1 MQTNSDGWVAI
12 KRLRQEQ
19 KYVKVSGGREYV
31 FVPNNGICLAW
42 VHPDDVQKLL
52 NLREGCGTCG
62 NGKKKQSY
70 WLADETIVR
79 RWTYGGR

>member
-1 MQTNSDGWVAI
+1 
-12 KRLRQEQ
+12 
-19 KYVKVSGGREYV
+19 
-31 FVPNNGICLAW
+31 
-42 VHPDDVQKLL
+42 L